1 MNTVAVVAENNTN
14 VNPLITPFENA
25 LIQGQP
31 CTAAKESIKE
41 TVEASQATNNST
53 GNKGQNIDLLA

>member
-1 MNTVAVVAENNTN
+1 MKTVAVVDNTN

-41 TVEASQATNNST
+41 TVEASQATTEN

>member
-1 MNTVAVVAENNTN
+1 MKTVAVVDNNTN

-41 TVEASQATNNST
+41 TVEASQATSHN

>member
-1 MNTVAVVAENNTN
+1 MKTVAVVTENTN

-41 TVEASQATNNST
+41 TVEASQATTSN

>member
-25 LIQGQP
+25 LIQGRP

-41 TVEASQATNNST
+41 TVEASQAMSNT